1 MIDQEQL
8 EALYDEYA
16 KALYGYLLSLTRREA
31 DASDLLQDTF
41 VKLARNPRCLD
52 RVANVRAFLFR
63 MAHNL
68 AVDNA
73 RRDQSRRE
81 RTEGLAKE
89 SPALLR
95 EGPDPDAEC
104 FRQNLESALASL
116 PDEQR
121 SAVFLRL
128 WGGLS
133 TGEVGKACGV
143 SENTIASRYRYGLE
157 KLRQLLRPVYD
168 EIKHEPPAST
178 GNHP

>member
-31 DASDLLQDTF
+31 DAANLLQDTF

-52 RVANVRAFLFR
+52 RVANVKAFLFR

-73 RRDQSRRE
+73 RRDRSRRE
-81 RTEGLAKE
+81 RAEALET
-89 SPALLR
+89 PLLR
-95 EGPDPDAEC
+95 EGADPDAEC
-104 FRQNLESALASL
+104 FRQSLESALTSL
-116 PDEQR
+116 PEEQR

-133 TGEVGKACGV
+133 TGEIGKVCGV

-178 GNHP
+178 GQHP